1 MQNVGIFDSFWPG
14 IHLPKTEWSYIL
26 ANLTSNMTY
35 LTCDTQ
41 AMKCHFIGEC
51 KFRITDFYQFAF
63 NFIDDRA
70 YQVSPIQYLIDTK
83 DSQGHNMCELGI
95 YGSNT
100 TEFILG
106 DVFMQSLYVM
116 LDYDNS
122 KFALNGNWVPKS
134 QMDTTR
140 YTVPSDEIGGKTVV
154 WIIVGSVLAVLIVVA
169 VIGWFIVRRK
179 NRNLEKNLDNL
190 SKYET
195 L

>member
-51 KFRITDFYQFAF
+51 KFRITDFYQLAF
-63 NFIDDRA
+63 NFIEDRA
-70 YQVSPIQYLIDTK
+70 YQVSPTQYLIDTK
-83 DSQGHNMCELGI
+83 DSQGHSMCELGI

-122 KFALNGNWVPKS
+122 RFALNGNWVPKS

-140 YTVPSDEIGGKTVV
+140 YQVPSDEIGGKTVV
-154 WIIVGSVLAVLIVVA
+154 WIIVGSVLAVLIAVA

>member
-1 MQNVGIFDSFWPG
+1 
-14 IHLPKTEWSYIL
+14 
-26 ANLTSNMTY
+26 
-35 LTCDTQ
+35 
-41 AMKCHFIGEC
+41 
-51 KFRITDFYQFAF
+51 
-63 NFIDDRA
+63 
-70 YQVSPIQYLIDTK
+70 
-83 DSQGHNMCELGI
+83 
-95 YGSNT
+95 
-100 TEFILG
+100 
-106 DVFMQSLYVM
+106 MQSLYVM

-122 KFALNGNWVPKS
+122 RFALNGNWVPKS

-154 WIIVGSVLAVLIVVA
+154 WIIVGSVLAVLIAVA